1 MPSEGID
8 EESLENSQTGFV
20 AVVAFLSDGTTPQP
34 VKMACQWNSLGI
46 LEY

>member
-1 MPSEGID
+1 MPLEGID
-8 EESLENSQTGFV
+8 EESLENSQTVFV
-20 AVVAFLSDGTTPQP
+20 AVAAFPNDRTTPQP